1 MAGLLDSLSAAS
13 ASLNAQSQAI
23 AVVSNNIA
31 NVNNP
36 DYSEETPTF
45 NDLGMVQTAEGPESL
60 GLTVSVSQ
68 QRSAVLDT
76 MVQQEASLTAGFTAQ
91 QNVLQQAQAALGENI
106 TSSSSSSTASTT
118 TESGLSASIDAFFNA
133 FENLAANP
141 TDEGAQETVVEQA
154 GVLTDRFQEVDQN
167 LAQVQSDAQ
176 AQTTSSVTTAN
187 TLLQDVATLNSQI
200 ASFESNDPGSAV
212 DLRDQREG
220 DLEQLAALMPVTVTE
235 NSQGE
240 DTITAASAGGPVTL
254 VSDGTVSNPLSY
266 SASTGVISAGTTA
279 LTLASGS
286 LAGTLSASTG
296 AVQTLRTSLDALA
309 NQIVTSVNS
318 AYNPSA
324 TTGDDFFD
332 PSGTTA
338 GTIAVASGI
347 SSSTLVAGDGSPGDN
362 SIATAV
368 ANVANQQFS
377 TTGGDDIDGT
387 IDEFYGD
394 TASNIGQ
401 AVDTANTQV
410 TDQTNVQT
418 IVTNQR
424 NSVSG
429 VSLDQEMSN
438 LMTYQTAYQAS
449 SELFSTINTMLGDL
463 ITDLTGSS

>member
-1 MAGLLDSLSAAS
+1 MSGLLTSLGSAAQ
-13 ASLNAQSQAI
+13 ALNAQSQAI

-36 DYSEETPTF
+36 DYSEETPSF
-45 NDLGMVQTAEGPESL
+45 NDMGMVQTADGPESL

-68 QRSAVLDT
+68 QRSAVLDQ
-76 MVQQEASLTAGFTAQ
+76 MVRQEASLTSGFTAQ
-91 QNVLQQAQAALGENI
+91 QDLLQQAQAALGENI
-106 TSSSSSSTASTT
+106 TSSSSSSSSTA
-118 TESGLSASIDAFFNA
+118 TESGLSSSIDAFFNA

-167 LAQVQSDAQ
+167 LAQVQANAGAQ
-176 AQTTSSVTTAN
+176 VTSGVTSAN

-200 ASFESNDPGSAV
+200 ASFETNDPGSAV

-220 DLEQLAALMPVTVTE
+220 DLEQLAALVPITVTE
-235 NSQGE
+235 DAQGE
-240 DTITAASAGGPVTL
+240 DTVTAASSGGPVTL
-254 VSDGTVSNPLSY
+254 VSKGTVSNALSY
-266 SASTGVISAGTTA
+266 SSGTISAGSTA
-279 LTLASGS
+279 LTLTSGS
-286 LAGTLSASTG
+286 LAGSITASTG
-296 AVQTLRTSLDALA
+296 AVQSLRSGLDALA
-309 NQIVTSVNS
+309 DQIVTAVNA
-318 AYNPSA
+318 AYNPGA
-324 TTGDDFFD
+324 TTGGDFFD
-332 PSGTTA
+332 SAGTTA

-347 SSSTLVAGDGSPGDN
+347 SSSTLTAGTGAVGDN

-377 TTGGDDIDGT
+377 TSGGDDIDGT

-429 VSLDQEMSN
+429 VSLDEEMSN

-449 SELFSTINTMLGDL
+449 SELFSTINTMLSDL
-463 ITDLTGSS
+463 ITDLTAS

>member
-1 MAGLLDSLSAAS
+1 MSGLLTSLGSAAQ
-13 ASLNAQSQAI
+13 ALNAQSQAI

-36 DYSEETPTF
+36 DYAEETPTF
-45 NDLGMVQTAEGPESL
+45 NDMGMVQTAEGPESL

-68 QRSAVLDT
+68 QRSAVLDQ
-76 MVQQEASLTAGFTAQ
+76 MVRQEASVTSGFTAQ
-91 QNVLQQAQAALGENI
+91 QSLLQQAQAALGENI
-106 TSSSSSSTASTT
+106 TSSSSSTSSTA
-118 TESGLSASIDAFFNA
+118 TESGLSSSIDAFFNA

-141 TDEGAQETVVEQA
+141 TDEGAKETVVEQA

-167 LAQVQSDAQ
+167 LAQVQSNADAQ
-176 AQTTSSVTTAN
+176 VTSGVSSAN

-200 ASFESNDPGSAV
+200 ASFEANDPGSAV

-220 DLEQLAALMPVTVTE
+220 DLEQLAALMPISISE

-240 DTITAASAGGPVTL
+240 DTVTAAGGSGPVTL
-254 VSDGTVSNPLSY
+254 VSNGTVANALSY
-266 SASTGVISAGTTA
+266 SSGTISAGSTA
-279 LTLASGS
+279 LSLASGS
-286 LAGTLSASTG
+286 LAGSITASTG

-309 NQIVTSVNS
+309 AQIVTAVNT
-318 AYNPSA
+318 AYNPTA
-324 TTGDDFFD
+324 TAGGDFFD
-332 PSGTTA
+332 SAGTTA

-347 SSSTLVAGDGSPGDN
+347 SSSSLTAGTGSAGDN

-368 ANVANQQFS
+368 AAVANQQFS
-377 TTGGDDIDGT
+377 TSGGDDIDGT
-387 IDEFYGD
+387 IDSFYGD

-429 VSLDQEMSN
+429 VSLDEEMSH

-449 SELFSTINTMLGDL
+449 SELFSTINTMLSEL
-463 ITDLTGSS
+463 ITDLTAS